1 MNAEQ
6 LAQDIASLPEAHTI
20 LNGMG
25 AGLGPISKRI
35 ESAADSIK
43 IHNILKVLDE
53 LDRISPPPQGDTTPE
68 RVRRVVDELLKLR
81 KDNLTLNRLRD
92 CDCAERQETRE
103 ILDQVRAA
111 AGKAMGMSEI
121 GTNGMTTLGMVEE
134 LAGRLESA
142 RRKCDKHEGRAIHA
156 EEELKLLSEKHK
168 DLHLR
173 YKQLQLY
180 APCEPTGLAPKQ
192 EWSIFPI
199 NAVGGY
205 RVVRDGEIA
214 TPHPVSHATAEA
226 ICKEL
231 NARGGS

>member
-6 LAQDIASLPEAHTI
+6 LARDIASLPEAHTI

-25 AGLGPISKRI
+25 ASLGPISKRI

-81 KDNLTLNRLRD
+81 KDTATLDRVRQ
-92 CDCAERQETRE
+92 CEHAEREE
-103 ILDQVRAA
+103 AHAIFCKIRAT
-111 AGKAMGMSEI
+111 AGQALGMSEI

-142 RRKCDKHEGRAIHA
+142 RRKCDEQDK
-156 EEELKLLSEKHK
+156 ELKLLSEKHK

-180 APCEPTGLAPKQ
+180 ASGKPTGLAPKQ
-192 EWSIFPI
+192 KWSVFP
-199 NAVGGY
+199 VSGGY

-231 NARGGS
+231 NAR